1 MNPLLFQC
9 PNTRQP
15 VAVGL
20 RIDYA
25 SVRNVQPVKVS
36 LICPLCNEP
45 HEWHLHEGLIE
56 EPPEPERTAPP
67 PPPFAPWSPCRESA
81 VRDQESAIIIQE
93 EKVF

>member
-56 EPPEPERTAPP
+56 EPPEPERAAP